1 MKIQSLS
8 ILVPAPC
15 TNRCPF
21 CVSRMNTNIQ
31 INCLP
36 KSHIYDFLERGEIKE
51 YSYIEAWIERLE
63 YVSNLDVHS
72 LMLTSTGEAMLN
84 LDFIR
89 FFGKINR
96 KLNKPFKFIELQT
109 SGINI
114 NENTIPVLMK
124 AGVKTV
130 SLSVSSLD
138 SRENR
143 ECNNPNERGYAVN
156 IDEVCDSI
164 KSNGMNLRVSINLN
178 KMVEEMSFPEIF
190 HRLVELGAN
199 QVVFRKLYS
208 SGDPELE
215 QNKWIKENT
224 VSDDYLAKLSNY
236 ITTRGVVIDK
246 NFLGIPRYGINGI
259 STVLDEDCMSQE
271 IADNYRYLILKP
283 DCHLYTKWQEPAS
296 LLF

>member
-51 YSYIEAWIERLE
+51 YSNIKAWMERLE

-114 NENTIPVLMK
+114 NDNTIPVLMK
-124 AGVKTV
+124 SGVKTI

-143 ECNNPNERGYAVN
+143 ECNNPDERRHVVN

-164 KSNGMNLRVSINLN
+164 KSNGMNLRMSINLN

-199 QVVFRKLYS
+199 QVIFRKLYS
-208 SGDPELE
+208 SGNPELE

-224 VSDDYLAKLSNY
+224 VSDNYLTKLSNY
-236 ITTRGVVIDK
+236 ITTRGVIIDK

-259 STVLDEDCMSQE
+259 STVLDEDCMNQQV
-271 IADNYRYLILKP
+271 ADNYRYLILKP